1 MVIVRQCQFTCP
13 KKQTYKSILL
23 NILEHE
29 HVQNKINEKIAI
41 ELRKLKPKIETIHNE
56 LVVKLRK
63 YEQRLPPVNLATTF
77 EYFF

>member
-1 MVIVRQCQFTCP
+1 
-13 KKQTYKSILL
+13 
-23 NILEHE
+23 LEHE